1 MEKDQHEKEATKN
14 QNNEEEKAKDNEEKD
29 TNDVNEE
36 LEEDDNI
43 DELKT
48 KLEDKMKELE
58 ELNNRLL
65 RLQADFL
72 NYKKR
77 VEKEKES
84 IYAYASEE
92 LICQVLPVID
102 NFERALDSVN
112 DKQKE
117 DSFYKGVEMVYKQ
130 LLDILKKSGLEEIK
144 AIGEKFDPNL
154 HHGVAQEE
162 SSEHEEDTIIEVYQ
176 KGYKLKD
183 KVIRPS
189 MVKISK

>member
-1 MEKDQHEKEATKN
+1 MEKDLNEKEVTKE
-14 QNNEEEKAKDNEEKD
+14 QVHNEEEKDMENEKKDSNDATEESK
-29 TNDVNEE
+29 E
-36 LEEDDNI
+36 DNI
-43 DELKT
+43 DELKE
-48 KLEDKMKELE
+48 KLEGKMRELE
-58 ELNNRLL
+58 ELNNRFL

-112 DKQKE
+112 DSQKE
-117 DSFYKGVEMVYKQ
+117 DSFYKGIEMVYKQ

>member
-1 MEKDQHEKEATKN
+1 MEKDMQEKEAIKE
-14 QNNEEEKAKDNEEKD
+14 QVHNEEEKSTNEAENESKKDNKEEQ
-29 TNDVNEE
+29 T
-36 LEEDDNI
+36 

-48 KLEDKMKELE
+48 KLEEKIKELE
-58 ELNNRLL
+58 ELNDRFL
-65 RLQADFL
+65 RLQADFI

-92 LICQVLPVID
+92 LICQILPVID

-112 DKQKE
+112 DSQKD
-117 DSFYKGVEMVYKQ
+117 DSFYKGIEMVYKQ
-130 LLDILKKSGLEEIK
+130 LLDILKKNGLEEIN